1 MISSHKEDFEFRF
14 IETEQGRH
22 SLELKKIVEILNR
35 F

>member
-22 SLELKKIVEILNR
+22 SLELQKNCRNSK
-35 F
+35 